1 MPQQPTEDCR
11 VCVARIGAPHGIR
24 GEVRLHAFT
33 NDPMAVATYGALEA
47 EDGSR
52 RFAIDKLRPA
62 NGFLVARLAGIDD
75 RNAAERLKNCRL
87 FVPRSRLPK
96 LEDADDFYHVD
107 LIGLGVVDRAGNEL
121 GTIAAVHNFGAG
133 GLVEVKPPNGP
144 TALLPF
150 TKAVVP
156 VVDLAAR
163 RLVVDP
169 PVGLF
174 ADTPHAP
181 TSPRKRGEIDA
192 PGASAGGP
200 RAATAA
206 PAAGAPHPD
215 PLARSGESR
224 KRRRREV
231 SPGLG

>member
-1 MPQQPTEDCR
+1 MPQRPTADSR

-33 NDPMAVATYGALEA
+33 ADPMAVAAYGTLEA

-75 RNAAERLKNCRL
+75 RNAAERLTNCRL
-87 FVPRSRLPK
+87 FVPRSRLPQ
-96 LEDADDFYHVD
+96 LDDADDFYHAD

-121 GTIAAVHNFGAG
+121 GTVAAVHNFGAG
-133 GLVEVKPPNGP
+133 DLVEVKPGSGP

-169 PVGLF
+169 PDGAF
-174 ADTPHAP
+174 A
-181 TSPRKRGEIDA
+181 DA
-192 PGASAGGP
+192 PGASDAGRRG
-200 RAATAA
+200 ASAG
-206 PAAGAPHPD
+206 PAAEAIDPD
-215 PLARSGESR
+215 PRPAAAKRG
-224 KRRRREV
+224 KRRRRKV
-231 SPGLG
+231 SAGPG

>member
-1 MPQQPTEDCR
+1 MPQRPTEDSR

-33 NDPMAVATYGALEA
+33 DDPMAVAGYGALEA

-62 NGFLVARLAGIDD
+62 NGFLVARLAGIED

-87 FVPRSRLPK
+87 FVPRSRLPA
-96 LEDADDFYHVD
+96 LADEDDFYHVD
-107 LIGLGVVDRAGNEL
+107 LIGLGVVDRAGNQL
-121 GTIAAVHNFGAG
+121 GTVAAMHNFGAG
-133 GLVEVKPPNGP
+133 DLVEVKPRSGQ

-163 RLVVDP
+163 HLVVDP
-169 PVGLF
+169 P
-174 ADTPHAP
+174 D
-181 TSPRKRGEIDA
+181 
-192 PGASAGGP
+192 GAF
-200 RAATAA
+200 
-206 PAAGAPHPD
+206 AGAPGEGRTASTE
-215 PLARSGESR
+215 PLPAAAKRGKRQRR
-224 KRRRREV
+224 KA
-231 SPGLG
+231 SPEPG